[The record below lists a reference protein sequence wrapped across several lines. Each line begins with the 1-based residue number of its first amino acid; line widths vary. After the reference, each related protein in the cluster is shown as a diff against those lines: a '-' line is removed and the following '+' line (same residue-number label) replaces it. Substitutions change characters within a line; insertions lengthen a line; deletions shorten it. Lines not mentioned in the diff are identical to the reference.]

1 MNSFDYL
8 ILILLAISAFSGF
21 KSGLIQ
27 SVFKTIG
34 YIAGGVAGVAVAISY
49 LDSLKSEIYLL
60 GGLILSVITFALLG
74 EFLLGRLGLL
84 FRKALFIPPFKLIDS
99 LLGGALSVFKFGV
112 IAYLISIILVASPV
126 ALADRY
132 ITPSKSYTYAD
143 THLPSSLDGLKV
155 SINQLFSFSKQ
166 E

>member
-1 MNSFDYL
+1 MNYFDYL
-8 ILILLAISAFSGF
+8 ILILLATSAFSGF
-21 KSGLIQ
+21 KAGLIQ
-27 SVFKTIG
+27 TVFKTIG
-34 YIAGGVAGVAVAISY
+34 YVAGGVVGVALAINY
-49 LDSLKSEIYLL
+49 LDSLNSEIYLL
-60 GGLILSVITFALLG
+60 VGLILSVIIFALLG

-99 LLGGALSVFKFGV
+99 ALGGALSVIKFGV
-112 IAYLISIILVASPV
+112 ITYLISIILVASPI

-143 THLPSSLDGLKV
+143 THLPSAANDLRV
-155 SINQLFSFSKQ
+155 SINELFSFSKQ